1 MSITITIK
9 QKDLLAVSYAM
20 AVKDIRYYLNSVCIE
35 TNGAETRI
43 VATDGHRIHV
53 VHHDTDGLIEREP
66 KEYILPDTFVKN
78 CLKAK
83 GLRKT
88 DPLIEFTFDGER
100 VSALLP
106 DGTEAI
112 ANLVEGKFPDWRRV
126 CVIDPSVPQEAAS
139 YNYDYL
145 IDLYKGVK
153 AYTGVKDPYGVPFIQ
168 RGNNGGY
175 LQVGAFFG
183 LVMPRRA
190 NDAQELD
197 NTYRSALRKPD
208 ILEVA

>member
-1 MSITITIK
+1 MSISITIK
-9 QKDLLAVSYAM
+9 QRDLLAVSYAM

-53 VHHDTDGLIEREP
+53 VHHDTGGLIEREP

-83 GLRKT
+83 GSRKT
-88 DPLIEFTFDGER
+88 DPALVFTFDDDR
-100 VSALLP
+100 VSARLP

-112 ANLVEGKFPDWRRV
+112 AKLVEGKFPDWRRV
-126 CVIDPSVPQEAAS
+126 CVIDQGAPQEAAS
-139 YNYDYL
+139 YNYTYL

-153 AYTGVKDPYGVPFIQ
+153 AYTGATDPYNVPFIQ
-168 RGNNGGY
+168 RGTSGGY

-190 NDAQELD
+190 NAAQALD
-197 NTYRSALRKPD
+197 NTYISALRKPPAD
-208 ILEVA
+208 

>member
-20 AVKDIRYYLNSVCIE
+20 AVKDSRHYLNSVCIE
-35 TNGAETRI
+35 TNGRETRI

-53 VHHDTDGLIEREP
+53 VHQDTGGLAEYAP
-66 KEYILPDTFVKN
+66 VKYILPSIFVKN
-78 CLKAK
+78 TLKAK
-83 GLRKT
+83 PLARYG

-112 ANLVEGKFPDWRRV
+112 AKLIDGKFPDWRRV
-126 CVIDPSVPQEAAS
+126 SVIDPSVPQEAAS

-153 AYTGVKDPYGVPFIQ
+153 AYTGATDPYNVPFIQ
-168 RGNNGGY
+168 RGTSGGY

-190 NDAQELD
+190 NAAQALD
-197 NTYRSALRKPD
+197 NTYISALRKPPAD
-208 ILEVA
+208 

>member
-20 AVKDIRYYLNSVCIE
+20 AVKGIRYYLNSVCIE

-43 VATDGHRIHV
+43 VATDGHRIHA

-83 GLRKT
+83 GSRKT
-88 DPLIEFTFDGER
+88 DPALVFTFDDDR
-100 VSALLP
+100 VSARLP

-112 ANLVEGKFPDWRRV
+112 AKLVEGKFPDWRMV
-126 CVIDPSVPQEAAS
+126 CVIDPGAPQEAAS
-139 YNYDYL
+139 YNYAYL

-153 AYTGVKDPYGVPFIQ
+153 AYTGATDPYNVPFIQ
-168 RGNNGGY
+168 RGTSGGY

-190 NDAQELD
+190 NAAQALD
-197 NTYRSALRKPD
+197 NTYISALRKPPAD
-208 ILEVA
+208 